1 MVVQVA
7 AVVEEVNRET
17 VRAGQVELVGGPVV
31 KRFQRLPHQVEGAV
45 RLFGSQTSVPVVA
58 VHIAAAC

>member
-1 MVVQVA
+1 VA

-17 VRAGQVELVGGPVV
+17 VGAGQVELVGGLVV
-31 KRFQRLPHQVEGAV
+31 KRFQRFPHQVEGAV

-58 VHIAAAC
+58 VNIAAAC